1 MAFTYQSDQMMEQL
15 IKATASVGHK
25 LSFKEASE
33 YPGLPEPNT
42 YAYFWRSFDNAAETA
57 WRKVRGEGKNVT
69 LSAMSKK
76 MLQKK

>member
-1 MAFTYQSDQMMEQL
+1 MSFTYQSDQMMDQL
-15 IKATASVGHK
+15 IKATATVGHK

-42 YAYFWRSFDNAAETA
+42 YAYFWRAFDNAAEIA
-57 WRKVRGEGKNVT
+57 WKKVRGEGNKVT
-69 LSAMSKK
+69 LTATSIK